1 MTDDKAPTR
10 KGEAFN
16 RLLTALAAIMPRRPE
31 RSEFV
36 DSAEL
41 AIAHSSRLRLAR
53 YIDHPRGD
61 AQASLPESRKRNAA
75 KAVGRMISAG
85 AFKEVIVPNGD
96 HKNINLPESGMI
108 AVSISLSEL
117 NAQYN
122 RWIEGGQTGP
132 KPSQEVI
139 ADNIRKQSLLWSLE
153 KAETQDLPILLR
165 DIWIVHGSGA
175 FDMLVMVMYRTSDDF
190 MTYVRDVIQRTEG
203 VLNTHTMQISTMLS
217 EDDPPA

>member
-41 AIAHSSRLRLAR
+41 AIAHSSRLWLAR

-108 AVSISLSEL
+108 AVSISLAEL
-117 NAQYN
+117 NVQYN
-122 RWIEGGQTGP
+122 RWVEGGKVGP

-153 KAETQDLPILLR
+153 RSETQDLPILLR
-165 DIWIVHGSGA
+165 DIWIVHGSGS
-175 FDMLVMVMYRTSDDF
+175 FDMLVLVMYRKSDDF
-190 MTYVRDVIQRTEG
+190 MTYVRDVVQRTEG

-217 EDDPPA
+217 EDQGPA